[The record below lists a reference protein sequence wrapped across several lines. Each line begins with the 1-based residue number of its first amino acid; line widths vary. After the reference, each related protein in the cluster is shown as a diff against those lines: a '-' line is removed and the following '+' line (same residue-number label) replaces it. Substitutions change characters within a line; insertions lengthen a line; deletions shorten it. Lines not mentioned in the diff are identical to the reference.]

1 MFVSQI
7 IEEVLEILGTTDRP
21 RALRKLTQAVQ
32 ALMQSGHYYHLN
44 SEVDICTGWDGMT
57 VTLPRGIEVPLA
69 VNVDGSPVYFR
80 GRLFQ
85 YSVNKGG
92 MYNPVQW
99 AWDDRGMVATQ
110 MDIRQPSQLIAVA
123 ENEGDAGKMIRV
135 IGTDANNRDLRAQFD
150 DGTGVDG
157 TLVRVRA
164 LSEFPYGTIQPDGIT
179 INTRSA
185 AAGPFYVF
193 TVPSSHQFQS
203 GQSVVLS
210 EVNGTIPPELKLQQ
224 RYYVGV
230 INIYDFSLHQNELDA
245 IGGVNPILLS
255 SVWTLIELNFTDS
268 RRVSLYT
275 GLTIPSVPV
284 VTIDKPNSVT
294 FSRIGSFALPS
305 PLVEDTVYFAKE
317 IYDSNNS
324 PIFPSVGFEL
334 YNTASD
340 AINGSNIISLTG
352 ATTSAARAILYLRK
366 VMTAQTKLEFTVSS
380 GYSSG
385 DIVQA
390 NTSGG
395 TLPQPLVVGQNYYV
409 HVLPGDPAPIS
420 LHYNY
425 AESLTGDNP
434 INLTTPGSGNNSV
447 AKLLEAT
454 ASPGTKN
461 NITTNGFVLPA
472 PLGQGASIRALASG
486 PLTSTFFITQGSG
499 YTSASATLSDL
510 GGYNYTSAPSIQ
522 LVGGAFTTA
531 AQLTAVMA
539 TTAVQGGTMLY
550 VSEVTIVNAGSGY
563 TSSNLPRVVF
573 SGGLGTGGVHA
584 RAQLLINGAGQVTG
598 LAFLPYGTGA
608 LVSVGVNTISKVP
621 NSITIIQAGSG
632 YVYPPRLTISAPNID
647 PPLTSVTSHSVTTG
661 SKTFVVNLPN
671 TSSSIVVGQTVRAS
685 STLNSLNFVEG
696 AVTGFSGTNLTI
708 NVTVTGGSG
717 TNLTSWSIAL
727 ATDPALTQ
735 CVGGVGI
742 TTSFIA
748 DYIVENG
755 GRDYQSPPA
764 LKISGGAGS
773 GAVANAVL
781 DRYGVGVINVL
792 TGGAGYSTSSTAI
805 ISDSAGGTG
814 SGATATVQVLGG
826 VIQTITVTNCGS
838 GYSNPTITIS
848 PAPTTLATF
857 SFEFTSVVVDVEP
870 IAQGSEYVVSPI
882 VSVIAS
888 TGVFIQFSSTGTLPA
903 PLVQG
908 ASYRAEYP
916 KTGNS
921 FTVQNADFSD
931 VNITSTGSGEFY
943 VVLSYSFSIGFTGI
957 WNGDFAGITT
967 NAVRVQADFD
977 LPTTVPPLSP
987 TTTYYLKKI
996 TNTSARLY
1004 TDSGATLP
1012 VEVTGFGIGQTYF
1025 ALPYNATAT
1034 CFNNELN
1041 IENINYLRTG
1051 DYVDFS
1057 GQDNLPSPLNYT
1069 STYTVTVSGSRITLM
1084 ENATG
1089 IDVDF
1094 TDLGINSNILMI
1106 IQRLAESKP
1115 SFEITSENC
1124 SLNTGDKITVRPK
1137 PGDSLPQPLIPIVPG
1152 PIEPLYVRR
1161 TGANSF
1167 LLFYS
1172 RNNALDN
1179 VNPIQFYSVGD
1190 TLSSTFYTDLITEP
1204 TLVKAIYHVEKPV
1217 TIGYVSLYAFDHG
1230 RSNDMALIGQY
1241 HPSETN
1247 PKYRRVR
1254 IGKPC
1259 AWVRMIYRV
1268 RAPEIT
1274 SEYDYIPVENP
1285 RAIIAAVH
1293 AVDLEDKDFLEQAQK
1308 YWQVASAYLRN
1319 ENESMDGH
1327 AMQTPQINNLTFG
1340 DGSDPVMF

>member
-21 RALRKLTQAVQ
+21 KALRKLTQAVQ

-69 VNVDGSPVYFR
+69 VNVDGSPSYFR

-85 YSVNKGG
+85 YHVNKGG
-92 MYNPVQW
+92 MYNPVSW

-123 ENEGDAGKMIRV
+123 ENEGDAGKVIRV
-135 IGTDANNRDLRAQFD
+135 IGTDAGNRDLRSQFD

-157 TLVRVRA
+157 ALVRVRA

-185 AAGPFYVF
+185 NSGPFYVF
-193 TVPSSHQFQS
+193 TSIPVGYVDVHQFDS
-203 GQSVVLS
+203 GQSVILS
-210 EVNGTIPPELKLQQ
+210 NVNGTIPPELNLKQK
-224 RYYVGV
+224 YYIGA
-230 INIYDFSLHQNELDA
+230 INQYDFSLHQNELDA

-255 SVWTLIELNFTDS
+255 TVWTLQNLSFVDTRS
-268 RRVSLYT
+268 VSLYT
-275 GLTIPSVPV
+275 GVQISEIPAVA
-284 VTIDKPNSVT
+284 IDEPNGVT
-294 FSRIGSFALPS
+294 FSRIGSFELPS
-305 PLVEDTVYFAKE
+305 PLVEDVVYFAKE
-317 IYDSNNS
+317 VSDGNS
-324 PIFPSVGFEL
+324 FVLFPTIGFEL
-334 YNTASD
+334 YPTVSD
-340 AINGSNIISLTG
+340 AINGSNLISLTG
-352 ATTSAARAILYLRK
+352 APTNAARAILYLRK
-366 VMTAQTKLEFTVSS
+366 AMTAQTKLEFTTSS

-409 HVLPGDPAPIS
+409 HVLSGNPAPVS

-499 YTSASATLSDL
+499 YSSASATLSDL

-531 AQLTAVMA
+531 AQLTAIMA
-539 TTAVQGGTMLY
+539 TTPVQGGTTLY
-550 VSEVTIVNAGSGY
+550 VSGVNIVNAGSGY
-563 TSSNLPRVVF
+563 TSSNLPKVVF
-573 SGGLGTGGVHA
+573 SGGLNTGGVPA
-584 RAQLLINGAGQVTG
+584 RAQLLINGSGQVTG

-608 LVSVGVNTISKVP
+608 LVSVGVNTISKAP

-696 AVTGFSGTNLTI
+696 AVTGFSSTNLII

-773 GAVANAVL
+773 GAIATAVL
-781 DRYGVGVINVL
+781 DRYGIGAVNVL
-792 TGGAGYSTSSTAI
+792 TNGANYSPSVTATI
-805 ISDSAGGTG
+805 GDSNGGTG
-814 SGATATVQVLGG
+814 SGATATVTVGAGG
-826 VIQTITVTNCGS
+826 VISSIVITNTGY
-838 GYSNPTITIS
+838 GYSYPTITLNSIGGGGG
-848 PAPTTLATF
+848 ATF

-870 IAQGSEYVVSPI
+870 IAQGAEYVVSPI
-882 VSVIAS
+882 VSVVPS
-888 TGVFIQFSSTGTLPA
+888 TGVFVQFSSTGTLPA
-903 PLVQG
+903 PLIQG
-908 ASYRAEYP
+908 TSYRAEYP

-921 FTVQNADFSD
+921 FTVKNADFSD

-957 WNGDFAGITT
+957 WNGDFTGITT
-967 NAVRVQADFD
+967 SAVRVQADFD
-977 LPTTVPPLSP
+977 LPITVPPLSQ

-1004 TDSGATLP
+1004 TNSGATLP
-1012 VEVTGFGIGQTYF
+1012 VDVTGFGVGQTYF
-1025 ALPYNATAT
+1025 ALPYNATAK

-1041 IENINYLRTG
+1041 IENINYLKTG
-1051 DYVDFS
+1051 DCVDFS
-1057 GQDNLPSPLNYT
+1057 GQIDLPAPLDPNSSY
-1069 STYTVTVSGSRITLM
+1069 SITVSGSRIKLM
-1084 ENATG
+1084 DNATT
-1089 IDVDF
+1089 INVVF
-1094 TDLGINSNILMI
+1094 TDLGNNSNILMLF
-1106 IQRLAESKP
+1106 QRLSKP
-1115 SFEITSENC
+1115 KPVFEITSENC
-1124 SLNTGDKITVRPK
+1124 SLNTGDKVTVRP
-1137 PGDSLPQPLIPIVPG
+1137 
-1152 PIEPLYVRR
+1152 
-1161 TGANSF
+1161 
-1167 LLFYS
+1167 
-1172 RNNALDN
+1172 
-1179 VNPIQFYSVGD
+1179 
-1190 TLSSTFYTDLITEP
+1190 
-1204 TLVKAIYHVEKPV
+1204 
-1217 TIGYVSLYAFDHG
+1217 
-1230 RSNDMALIGQY
+1230 
-1241 HPSETN
+1241 
-1247 PKYRRVR
+1247 
-1254 IGKPC
+1254 
-1259 AWVRMIYRV
+1259 
-1268 RAPEIT
+1268 
-1274 SEYDYIPVENP
+1274 
-1285 RAIIAAVH
+1285 
-1293 AVDLEDKDFLEQAQK
+1293 
-1308 YWQVASAYLRN
+1308 
-1319 ENESMDGH
+1319 
-1327 AMQTPQINNLTFG
+1327 NL
-1340 DGSDPVMF
+1340 